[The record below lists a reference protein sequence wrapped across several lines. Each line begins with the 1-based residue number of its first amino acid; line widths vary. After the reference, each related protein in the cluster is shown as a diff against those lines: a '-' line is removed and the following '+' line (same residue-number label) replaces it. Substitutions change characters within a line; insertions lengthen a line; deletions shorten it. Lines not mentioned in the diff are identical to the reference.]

1 MTGII
6 PWLTWTAPLVALVA
20 LLVWRDGDH
29 RLARFAGGALTF
41 ATLLA
46 FVDPALSGG
55 MGLTASDVVAAKMI
69 ATLALVAMSVVDAR
83 TRLVP
88 PEFSGAWLAA
98 GFVVAVARF
107 VQVQDL
113 SAVPYWV
120 GFFALWQAGILGGG
134 DAKLLMGAFGLWPD
148 SALLGCVVGVTLI
161 RGLGWVMWRYICTCG
176 DRRCRCRGRAAQRL
190 AQVTTEL
197 VMAGAGSTP
206 PIQATFA
213 ATWAYALAV
222 GVYLWYVER

>member
-1 MTGII
+1 MTGIVS
-6 PWLTWTAPLVALVA
+6 WLTWTAPLVALVA

-41 ATLLA
+41 AALLA
-46 FVDPALSGG
+46 LGIVTPNL
-55 MGLTASDVVAAKMI
+55 VAAKVAI
-69 ATLALVAMSVVDAR
+69 TLALVAMSVVDAR

-148 SALLGCVVGVTLI
+148 PALLGCVGGVTLI
-161 RGLGWVMWRYICTCG
+161 RGLGWVMWRY
-176 DRRCRCRGRAAQRL
+176 RGRAAQHI
-190 AQVTTEL
+190 AQVTAEL
-197 VMAGAGSTP
+197 AGHGLSVSP